1 MKHHHGIHAT
11 TYFNH
16 TISQSLI
23 EFLTMNEQESIKSEL
38 LPYQESVG
46 ELRKTGHQFWSRG
59 WSLGTSSNYSAVV
72 ERNPLTLLVTASGK
86 DKGHLGPNDFVLCDE
101 QGKPTVGYQPKS
113 SAETL
118 LHCLAA
124 RRGAGAILHTHSVWC
139 TLLSEHF
146 FALGGIRIADF
157 EMLKGL
163 DGITTHQTSV
173 WIPIFDN
180 TQDIPSLVT
189 KVEKYFEENP
199 NVPCWGYLIR
209 RHGMYTWGKDVPEA
223 RRHIEIL
230 EFLLECLG
238 RTTKLV

>member
-1 MKHHHGIHAT
+1 MSQQETIKPQLQAYAT
-11 TYFNH
+11 A
-16 TISQSLI
+16 I
-23 EFLTMNEQESIKSEL
+23 E
-38 LPYQESVG
+38 G
-46 ELRKTGHQFWSRG
+46 LRHTGHQFWTRG

-72 ERNPLTLLVTASGK
+72 DREPLRLLVTASGK
-86 DKGHLGPNDFVLCDE
+86 DKGHLGPNDFVVCDE
-101 QGKPTVGYQPKS
+101 HGKPAFENQPKS

-146 FALGGIRIADF
+146 SPLGGIRISDF

-163 DGITTHQTSV
+163 EGITTHQASV

-180 TQDIPSLVT
+180 TQDIPVLVSQ
-189 KVEKYFEENP
+189 VEKYFAENP
-199 NVPCWGYLIR
+199 DQPCWGYLIR
-209 RHGMYTWGKDVPEA
+209 RHGMYTWGKDIAEA

-238 RTTKLV
+238 RSTKLV